1 MKKILLFSVALLLLL
16 PVQNI
21 TADDDNKTVVL
32 NIDIYKTAKQLQR
45 SFVDIPIE
53 CYYVGFDSS
62 VVIVFSEDIGTVDI
76 SIVNTSTGEVF
87 FDTVDAKDGQYAVGI
102 SGDDG
107 TYILQIGTESGD
119 IYEGEFTLN

>member
-1 MKKILLFSVALLLLL
+1 MSISDRERAYCKLLDTLGFGNSDDFSLFEKAMRHTSYVHE
-16 PVQNI
+16 
-21 TADDDNKTVVL
+21 
-32 NIDIYKTAKQLQR
+32 
-45 SFVDIPIE
+45 VDIPIE